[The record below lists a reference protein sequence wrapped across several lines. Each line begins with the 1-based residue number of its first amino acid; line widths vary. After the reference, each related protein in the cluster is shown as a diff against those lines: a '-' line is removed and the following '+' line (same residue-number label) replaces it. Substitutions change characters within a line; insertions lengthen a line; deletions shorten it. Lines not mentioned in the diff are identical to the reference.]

1 MSSTATGRELTL
13 WKWGLMFITI
23 WAILYLA
30 LVKEGWIEREIQL
43 ERAGTQAVLGVVA
56 AGEAE
61 AAAKAVWY
69 PTFVNS
75 RVIEASYQIFTPGV
89 EHDEGDAGINRLI
102 KPVREW
108 AAARLNVAW
117 SLLYQLL
124 VRVCVLGLWWKFAM
138 VVAIPCAVD
147 GVVMRKVKALTFGM
161 ASPTLYVAARHAMV
175 TLPLLSL
182 LLLLSPMRIHPMTA
196 PVIIVGISA
205 ALWLAI
211 AHFAKRA

>member
-13 WKWGLMFITI
+13 WKWGLIFITV
-23 WAILYLA
+23 WSILYLA
-30 LVKEGWIEREIQL
+30 LAKESWIVREITL
-43 ERAGTQAVLGVVA
+43 ERSGMHAILGDVA

-75 RVIEASYQIFTPGV
+75 HVIEASYRIFTPGV
-89 EHDEGDAGINRLI
+89 EHDEEDAGINRLI
-102 KPVREW
+102 KPVRDW

-117 SLLYQLL
+117 SLLYQLI
-124 VRVCVLGLWWKFAM
+124 VRICMLGLWWKFAM
-138 VVAIPCAVD
+138 VVIIPCAVD
-147 GVVMRKVKALTFGM
+147 GIVMRKVKALTFGI
-161 ASPTLYVAARHAMV
+161 ASPTVYVAARHAMV
-175 TLPLLSL
+175 GLPLLAL
-182 LLLLSPMRIHPMTA
+182 LLLLSPIRIHPMTA

-205 ALWLAI
+205 ALWLTI

>member
-13 WKWGLMFITI
+13 WKWGLIFITV
-23 WAILYLA
+23 WAILYIA
-30 LVKEGWIEREIQL
+30 LVKESWIVREIQL
-43 ERAGTQAVLGVVA
+43 ERTGTHAVLGSVA

-61 AAAKAVWY
+61 GAAKAVWY
-69 PTFVNS
+69 ATFVNS
-75 RVIEASYQIFTPGV
+75 HVIDASYRIFTPGV
-89 EHDEGDAGINRLI
+89 ERDETDAGLNRLVR
-102 KPVREW
+102 PVREW

-117 SLLYQLL
+117 SLLYQLI
-124 VRVCVLGLWWKFAM
+124 VRICVLGLWWKFAL

-175 TLPLLSL
+175 ALPLLSV

-196 PVIIVGISA
+196 PIIIVGVSA
-205 ALWLAI
+205 ALWMTI

>member
-1 MSSTATGRELTL
+1 MSSTATGRELAL
-13 WKWGLMFITI
+13 WKWGLIFVTI
-23 WAILYLA
+23 WAILYVA
-30 LVKEGWIEREIQL
+30 LVKESWIEREIQL
-43 ERAGTQAVLGVVA
+43 ERAGTHAVLGAVA

-69 PTFVNS
+69 PTFVHS

-117 SLLYQLL
+117 SLLYQLI
-124 VRVCVLGLWWKFAM
+124 VRLCVVGLWWKFAL

-175 TLPLLSL
+175 ALPLLSI
-182 LLLLSPMRIHPMTA
+182 LLLLSPMRIHPLAA
-196 PVIIVGISA
+196 PIIIVGISA
-205 ALWLAI
+205 ALWLTI